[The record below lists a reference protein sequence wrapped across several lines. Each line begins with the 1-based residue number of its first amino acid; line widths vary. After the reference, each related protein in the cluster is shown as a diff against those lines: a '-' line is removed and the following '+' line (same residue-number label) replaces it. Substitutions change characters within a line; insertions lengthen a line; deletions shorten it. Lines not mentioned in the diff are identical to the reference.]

1 MRKKWSILI
10 ALLLILTACGTKA
23 PVETAETSEPAE
35 VATTSEEAKELPGE
49 PATKN
54 PIHLTKEEKEAGWEI
69 YPNIGL
75 KLFFDKALWEKEDAY
90 VFSELIGDR
99 EDNENP
105 IYAGIYYRLCSPYQ
119 NNALNDLY
127 KRKSEITQ
135 AEFAT
140 EEQKLVGE
148 MPGLFAVVTVRAQA
162 SDEEVMEKLGYDA
175 KEVLFEDAEFRTLC
189 LTAGK
194 DDEKAVQGTH
204 PEMSSSVAEDE
215 ATVLD
220 RYHRLLEDVEKSVRP
235 SMVTVRPLTL
245 AEMLAGIDFKN
256 LAVTGLDGNKTTLG
270 ALMGDNAVTMV
281 NVWATFC
288 PPCQAELADVAK
300 AHEMMAKDGAGVI
313 GILGDVRSADDE
325 TYKTAKDL
333 LEKANAKYP
342 NVLRTQALEEVIEYL
357 DGYPTTFYLNRDGRI
372 IGPSFVGGR
381 SLEEFTSTA
390 KELIGK

>member
-1 MRKKWSILI
+1 MKKWSLLI
-10 ALLLILTACGTKA
+10 ALLLVVTACGKGA
-23 PVETAETSEPAE
+23 PAETAESSEPA
-35 VATTSEEAKELPGE
+35 ATQTSEEAKKLPGE
-49 PATKN
+49 PAVKN

-90 VFSELIGDR
+90 VYSELIGDR

-105 IYAGIYYRLCSPYQ
+105 IYSGIYYRLCSPHQ
-119 NNALNDLY
+119 NEMLNDLY
-127 KRKSEITQ
+127 TRKDKITQ

-140 EEQKLVGE
+140 EEDKLTKE

-162 SDEEVMEKLGYDA
+162 SDEEVMKKLGYDA
-175 KEVLFEDAEFRTLC
+175 KEVLFEDAEYRTLY
-189 LTAGK
+189 LTATK
-194 DDEKAVQGTH
+194 DDDKAVAGSH
-204 PEMSSSVAEDE
+204 PELSSSIAEDKE
-215 ATVLD
+215 TVLD

-245 AEMLAGIDFKN
+245 VETLSGVDFKN
-256 LAVTGLDGNKTTLG
+256 LAVTDLDGNKTTLG
-270 ALMGDNAVTMV
+270 ELMGDNTVTMV

-288 PPCQAELADVAK
+288 PPCKAELADVAK
-300 AHEMMAKDGAGVI
+300 AHETLAKEGAGVI

-333 LEKANAKYP
+333 LEQAHASYP
-342 NVLRTQALEEVIEYL
+342 NVLRTEGLEEIIEYL
-357 DGYPTTFYLNRDGRI
+357 DGYPTTFYLNRDGKI

>member
-1 MRKKWSILI
+1 M
-10 ALLLILTACGTKA
+10 ALLLVLTACGTKA
-23 PVETAETSEPAE
+23 PVETAESSEPA
-35 VATTSEEAKELPGE
+35 AIATSEEAKELPGE
-49 PATKN
+49 PAAKN

-90 VFSELIGDR
+90 VFAELIGDR

-105 IYAGIYYRLCSPYQ
+105 IYSGIYYRLCSPHQ
-119 NNALNDLY
+119 NEMLNDLY
-127 KRKSEITQ
+127 ARKEEITQ

-140 EEQKLVGE
+140 EEDKLTKE

-175 KEVLFEDAEFRTLC
+175 KEVLFEDAEYRTLY
-189 LTAGK
+189 LTAEK

-204 PEMSSSVAEDE
+204 PELSSSVAEDKE
-215 ATVLD
+215 TVLD
-220 RYHRLLEDVEKSVRP
+220 RYHRLLEDVEKNVRP

-245 AEMLAGIDFKN
+245 AETLAGVDFKN
-256 LAVTGLDGNKTTLG
+256 LAVTDLDGKETTLG

-288 PPCQAELADVAK
+288 PPCQAELPDVAK

-313 GILGDVRSADDE
+313 GILGDVRTADDE

-342 NVLRTQALEEVIEYL
+342 NVLRTKDTEKIIEYL

>member
-10 ALLLILTACGTKA
+10 ALLLVLTACGTKA
-23 PVETAETSEPAE
+23 PVETAESSEPAV
-35 VATTSEEAKELPGE
+35 VATSEEAKELPGE
-49 PATKN
+49 PAAKN

-105 IYAGIYYRLCSPYQ
+105 IYSGIYYRLCSPYQ
-119 NNALNDLY
+119 NEMLNDLY
-127 KRKSEITQ
+127 ERKNEITQ

-140 EEQKLVGE
+140 EEKKLTEE

-175 KEVLFEDAEFRTLC
+175 KEVLFEDAEYRTLY
-189 LTAGK
+189 LTAEK
-194 DDEKAVQGTH
+194 DDDKAVAGSH
-204 PEMSSSVAEDE
+204 PEMSSAVAEDKE
-215 ATVLD
+215 IVLD
-220 RYHRLLEDVEKSVRP
+220 RYHRLLEDVEKNVRP

-245 AEMLAGIDFKN
+245 AEMLAGVDFKN
-256 LAVTGLDGNKTTLG
+256 LAVTDLDGNKTTLG
-270 ALMGDNAVTMV
+270 TLMGDNAVTMV

-313 GILGDVRSADDE
+313 GILGDVRTADDE

-342 NVLRTQALEEVIEYL
+342 NVLRTAETEKIIEYL

-372 IGPSFVGGR
+372 IGPSFVGER
-381 SLEEFTSTA
+381 TLNDFTTSA
-390 KELIGK
+390 KDLIGK

>member
-1 MRKKWSILI
+1 MRKQWSILL
-10 ALLLILTACGTKA
+10 ALVLVLTACGTKTPA
-23 PVETAETSEPAE
+23 ETAESSESK
-35 VATTSEEAKELPGE
+35 VAATSEEAKALPGE

-90 VFSELIGDR
+90 VFAELIGDR
-99 EDNENP
+99 EDHENP
-105 IYAGIYYRLCSPYQ
+105 IYSGIYYRLCSPHQ
-119 NNALNDLY
+119 NEMLNDLY
-127 KRKSEITQ
+127 TRKEEITQ

-140 EEQKLVGE
+140 EEDKLVGE

-175 KEVLFEDAEFRTLC
+175 KEVLFEDAEVRTLY
-189 LTAGK
+189 LTAEK

-204 PEMSSSVAEDE
+204 PELSSSVAEDE
-215 ATVLD
+215 ETVLD
-220 RYHRLLEDVEKSVRP
+220 RYHRLLEDVEKNVRP

-256 LAVTGLDGNKTTLG
+256 LAVTDLDGNKTTLG

-288 PPCQAELADVAK
+288 PPCKAELADVAK
-300 AHEMMAKDGAGVI
+300 AHETMAKDGAGVI
-313 GILGDVRSADDE
+313 GILGDVRTADDE
-325 TYKTAKDL
+325 TYGTAKEL
-333 LEKANAKYP
+333 LEKAHATYP
-342 NVLRTQALEEVIEYL
+342 NVLRTEAIDEIIDLLE
-357 DGYPTTFYLNRDGRI
+357 GYPTTFYLNRDGKI
-372 IGPSFVGGR
+372 IGPSFVGER
-381 SLEEFTSTA
+381 ELDDFTTTA
-390 KELIGK
+390 KDLIGK

>member
-1 MRKKWSILI
+1 ML
-10 ALLLILTACGTKA
+10 ALVLTACGTKA
-23 PVETAETSEPAE
+23 PAETAESSEPA
-35 VATTSEEAKELPGE
+35 VAATSEEAKALPGE

-54 PIHLTKEEKEAGWEI
+54 PIQLTKEEKEAGWEI

-90 VFSELIGDR
+90 VFAELIGDR
-99 EDNENP
+99 EDHENP
-105 IYAGIYYRLCSPYQ
+105 IYAGIYYRLCSPHQ
-119 NNALNDLY
+119 NEMLNDLY
-127 KRKSEITQ
+127 TRKEEITQ

-175 KEVLFEDAEFRTLC
+175 KEVLFEDAEVRTLY
-189 LTAGK
+189 LTAEK

-204 PEMSSSVAEDE
+204 PELSSGLAEDE
-215 ATVLD
+215 EIVLD
-220 RYHRLLEDVEKSVRP
+220 RYHRLLEDVEKNVRP

-256 LAVTGLDGNKTTLG
+256 LAVTDFDGKKTTLG

-288 PPCQAELADVAK
+288 PPCKAELADVAK
-300 AHEMMAKDGAGVI
+300 AHEAMAKDGAGVI
-313 GILGDVRSADDE
+313 GILGDVRTADDE
-325 TYKTAKDL
+325 TYGTAKEL
-333 LEKANAKYP
+333 LEKAHATYP
-342 NVLRTQALEEVIEYL
+342 NVLRTEAIDEIIDLLE
-357 DGYPTTFYLNRDGRI
+357 GYPTTFYLNRDGKI
-372 IGPSFVGGR
+372 IGPSFVGER
-381 SLEEFTSTA
+381 ELDDFTTTA
-390 KELIGK
+390 KDLIGK

>member
-1 MRKKWSILI
+1 MRKQWSILL
-10 ALLLILTACGTKA
+10 ALVLVLTACGTKA
-23 PVETAETSEPAE
+23 HVETAESSEPA
-35 VATTSEEAKELPGE
+35 VAATSEEAKALPGE

-90 VFSELIGDR
+90 VFAELIGDR
-99 EDNENP
+99 EDHENP
-105 IYAGIYYRLCSPYQ
+105 IYSGIYYRLCSPHQ
-119 NNALNDLY
+119 NEMLNDLY
-127 KRKSEITQ
+127 TRKEEITQ

-140 EEQKLVGE
+140 EEDKLVGE

-175 KEVLFEDAEFRTLC
+175 KEVLFEDAEVRTLY
-189 LTAGK
+189 LTAEK

-204 PEMSSSVAEDE
+204 PELSSSVAEDE
-215 ATVLD
+215 ETVLD
-220 RYHRLLEDVEKSVRP
+220 RYHRLLEDVEKNVRP

-256 LAVTGLDGNKTTLG
+256 LAVTDLDGKKTTLG
-270 ALMGDNAVTMV
+270 ALMGDHAVTMV

-288 PPCQAELADVAK
+288 PPCKAELADVAK

-313 GILGDVRSADDE
+313 GILGDVRTADDE
-325 TYKTAKDL
+325 TYGTAKEL
-333 LEKANAKYP
+333 LEQAHATYP
-342 NVLRTQALEEVIEYL
+342 NVLRTEAIDEIIDLLE
-357 DGYPTTFYLNRDGRI
+357 GYPTTFYLNRDGKI
-372 IGPSFVGGR
+372 IGPSFVGER
-381 SLEEFTSTA
+381 ELDDFTTTA
-390 KELIGK
+390 KDLIGK

>member
-1 MRKKWSILI
+1 MKKQWGILFM
-10 ALLLILTACGTKA
+10 LVLVLTACGTKA
-23 PVETAETSEPAE
+23 PVETAESSESK
-35 VATTSEEAKELPGE
+35 VAATSEEAKALPGE

-54 PIHLTKEEKEAGWEI
+54 PIPLTKEEKEAGWEI

-90 VFSELIGDR
+90 VFAELIGDR
-99 EDNENP
+99 EDHENP
-105 IYAGIYYRLCSPYQ
+105 IYSGIYYRLCSPHQ
-119 NNALNDLY
+119 NEMLNDLY
-127 KRKSEITQ
+127 TRKEEITQ

-175 KEVLFEDAEFRTLC
+175 KEVLFEDAEVRTLY
-189 LTAGK
+189 LTAEK

-204 PEMSSSVAEDE
+204 PELSSGLAEDE
-215 ATVLD
+215 EIVLD
-220 RYHRLLEDVEKSVRP
+220 RYHRLLEDVEKNVRP

-256 LAVTGLDGNKTTLG
+256 LAVTDLDGKETTLG

-288 PPCQAELADVAK
+288 PPCKAELADVAK
-300 AHEMMAKDGAGVI
+300 AHDAMAKDGAGVI
-313 GILGDVRSADDE
+313 GILGDVRTADDE
-325 TYKTAKDL
+325 TYGTAKEL
-333 LEKANAKYP
+333 LEKANATYP
-342 NVLRTQALEEVIEYL
+342 NVLRSDAIDEIIDLLE
-357 DGYPTTFYLNRDGRI
+357 GYPTTFYLNRDGKI
-372 IGPSFVGGR
+372 IGPSFVGER
-381 SLEEFTSTA
+381 KLDDFTTTA
-390 KELIGK
+390 KDLIGK

>member
-1 MRKKWSILI
+1 MRKQWSILL
-10 ALLLILTACGTKA
+10 ALVLVLTACGTKT
-23 PVETAETSEPAE
+23 PVETAESSEPA
-35 VATTSEEAKELPGE
+35 VAATSEEAKALPGE

-54 PIHLTKEEKEAGWEI
+54 PIQLTKEEKEAGWEI

-90 VFSELIGDR
+90 VFAELIGDR
-99 EDNENP
+99 EDHENP
-105 IYAGIYYRLCSPYQ
+105 IYSGIYYRLCSPHQ
-119 NNALNDLY
+119 NEMLNDLY
-127 KRKSEITQ
+127 TRKEEITQ

-140 EEQKLVGE
+140 EEKKLTEE

-175 KEVLFEDAEFRTLC
+175 KEVLFEDAEYRTLY
-189 LTAGK
+189 LTAEK

-204 PEMSSSVAEDE
+204 PELSSGLAEDE
-215 ATVLD
+215 EIVLD
-220 RYHRLLEDVEKSVRP
+220 RYHRLLEDVEKTVRP

-256 LAVTGLDGNKTTLG
+256 LAVTDLDGNKTTLG

-288 PPCQAELADVAK
+288 PPCKAELADVEK

-313 GILGDVRSADDE
+313 GILGDVRTADDE
-325 TYKTAKDL
+325 TYKTAKEL
-333 LEKANAKYP
+333 LEKANATYP
-342 NVLRTQALEEVIEYL
+342 NVLRTEAVDEIIDQIE
-357 DGYPTTFYLNRDGRI
+357 GYPTTFYLNRDGKI
-372 IGPSFVGGR
+372 IGPSFVGER
-381 SLEEFTSTA
+381 ELDDFTTTA
-390 KELIGK
+390 KDLIGK

>member
-1 MRKKWSILI
+1 MKKWSLLI
-10 ALLLILTACGTKA
+10 ALLLVVTACGKGA
-23 PVETAETSEPAE
+23 PAETAESSEPA
-35 VATTSEEAKELPGE
+35 ATQTSEEAKELPGE
-49 PATKN
+49 PAVKN
-54 PIHLTKEEKEAGWEI
+54 PIHLTNEEKEAGWEI

-90 VFSELIGDR
+90 VYSELIGDR

-105 IYAGIYYRLCSPYQ
+105 IYSGIYYRLCSPHQ
-119 NNALNDLY
+119 NEMLNDLY
-127 KRKSEITQ
+127 AEKDKITQ

-140 EEQKLVGE
+140 EEDKLTKE

-162 SDEEVMEKLGYDA
+162 SDEEVMKKLGYDA
-175 KEVLFEDAEFRTLC
+175 KEVLFEDGEYRTLY
-189 LTAGK
+189 LTATK
-194 DDEKAVQGTH
+194 DDDKAVAGSH
-204 PEMSSSVAEDE
+204 PELSSSIAEDKE
-215 ATVLD
+215 TVLD

-245 AEMLAGIDFKN
+245 AETLSGVDFKN
-256 LAVTGLDGNKTTLG
+256 LAVTDLDGNKTTLG
-270 ALMGDNAVTMV
+270 ELMGDNTVTMV

-288 PPCQAELADVAK
+288 PPCKAELADVAK
-300 AHEMMAKDGAGVI
+300 AQETLAKEGAGVI

-333 LEKANAKYP
+333 LEQAHASYP
-342 NVLRTQALEEVIEYL
+342 NVLRTEGLEEIIEYL
-357 DGYPTTFYLNRDGRI
+357 DGYPTTFYLNRDGKI

>member
-1 MRKKWSILI
+1 MRKQWSILL
-10 ALLLILTACGTKA
+10 ALVLVLTACGTKA
-23 PVETAETSEPAE
+23 PVETAESSEPA
-35 VATTSEEAKELPGE
+35 VAATSEEAKALPGE

-54 PIHLTKEEKEAGWEI
+54 PIQLTKEEKEAGWEI

-90 VFSELIGDR
+90 VFAELIGDR
-99 EDNENP
+99 EDHENP
-105 IYAGIYYRLCSPYQ
+105 IYAGIYYRLCSPHQ
-119 NNALNDLY
+119 NEMLNDLY
-127 KRKSEITQ
+127 TRKEEITQ

-175 KEVLFEDAEFRTLC
+175 KEVLFEDAEVRTLY
-189 LTAGK
+189 LTAEK

-204 PEMSSSVAEDE
+204 PELSSSVAEDE
-215 ATVLD
+215 ETVLD

-256 LAVTGLDGNKTTLG
+256 LAVTDLDGNKTTLG

-288 PPCQAELADVAK
+288 PPCKAELADVAK
-300 AHEMMAKDGAGVI
+300 AHDAMAKDGAGVI
-313 GILGDVRSADDE
+313 GILGDVRTADDE

-342 NVLRTQALEEVIEYL
+342 NVLRTEAIDEIIDLLE
-357 DGYPTTFYLNRDGRI
+357 GYPTTFYLNRDGKI
-372 IGPSFVGGR
+372 IGPSFVGER
-381 SLEEFTSTA
+381 KLDDFTTTA
-390 KELIGK
+390 KDLIGK